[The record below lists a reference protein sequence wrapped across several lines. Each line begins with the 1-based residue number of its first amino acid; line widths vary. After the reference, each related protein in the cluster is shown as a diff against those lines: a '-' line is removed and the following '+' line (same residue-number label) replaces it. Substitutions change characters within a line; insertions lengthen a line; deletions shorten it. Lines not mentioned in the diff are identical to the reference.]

1 MYISQF
7 IMSYRREKFIKI
19 SSELLGLQSTDPLII
34 NLEKGVFNTT
44 IKYCK
49 DHFLELNWSST
60 SFVKKYSTIARR
72 LLANMSYTTN
82 SEQFKKRLLNQDIIS
97 HEAAEYTRE
106 ELNPD
111 VWGRLKVESLAK
123 LTIKK
128 EVAED
133 GMFKCNRCK
142 SMKTVYYQ
150 VQTRSADEPMTTYVT
165 CTNCDARWKC

>member
-1 MYISQF
+1 
-7 IMSYRREKFIKI
+7 MSERRETFIKK
-19 SSELLGLQSTDPLII
+19 SSEYLDLKCTDPLII

-49 DHFLELNWSST
+49 DNGIELNWSSKY
-60 SFVKKYSTIARR
+60 FVKKYSTTARR

-82 SEQFKKRLLNQDIIS
+82 AEQFKNRLLSHDIKS

-111 VWGRLKVESLAK
+111 VWGRLKAEALAK
-123 LTIKK
+123 LTAKK
-128 EVAED
+128 EVTED
-133 GMFKCNRCK
+133 GMFKCNKCK

-150 VQTRSADEPMTTYVT
+150 MQTRSADEPMTTYVT
-165 CTNCDARWKC
+165 CTNCEARWKC

>member
-1 MYISQF
+1 
-7 IMSYRREKFIKI
+7 MSHRRETFIEK
-19 SSELLGLQSTDPLII
+19 SSEYLGLKCTDLRVI

-44 IKYCK
+44 VKFCK
-49 DHFLELNWSST
+49 EHFLELNWSSKP
-60 SFVKKYSTIARR
+60 FVKKYSTIARR

-82 SEQFKKRLLNQDIIS
+82 AEQFKKKLLSQDIIS

-111 VWGRLKVESLAK
+111 VWGRLKAEALAK
-123 LTIKK
+123 LTAKK
-128 EVAED
+128 EVTED

-150 VQTRSADEPMTTYVT
+150 MQTRSADEPMTTYVT
-165 CTNCDARWKC
+165 CTDCNARWKC

>member
-1 MYISQF
+1 
-7 IMSYRREKFIKI
+7 MSYRRETFINK
-19 SSELLGLQSTDPLII
+19 SSNLLSVKNTDILII

-44 IKYCK
+44 IKDCK
-49 DHFLELNWSST
+49 QNSHTLSWSSKY
-60 SFVKKYSTIARR
+60 FQKKYSTVARR
-72 LLANMSYTTN
+72 ILANMSYTTN
-82 SEQFKKRLLNQDIIS
+82 AEQFKNRLLSGDIKP

-111 VWGRLKVESLAK
+111 VWGRLKAESLAK
-123 LTIKK
+123 LIVKK

-150 VQTRSADEPMTTYVT
+150 MQTRSADEPMTTYVT
-165 CTNCDARWKC
+165 CTNCEARWKC

>member
-1 MYISQF
+1 
-7 IMSYRREKFIKI
+7 MSYRRETFINK
-19 SSELLGLQSTDPLII
+19 SSEYLGLKSTDPLII

-44 IKYCK
+44 VKYCK
-49 DHFLELNWSST
+49 ENNIELTWSSKL
-60 SFVKKYSTIARR
+60 FIKKYSIIARR

-82 SEQFKKRLLNQDIIS
+82 TEQFKNRLLTQDIKS

-111 VWGRLKVESLAK
+111 VWGRLKAEALAR
-123 LTIKK
+123 LTTKK
-128 EVAED
+128 EVTED

-150 VQTRSADEPMTTYVT
+150 MQTRSADEPMTTYVT
-165 CTNCDARWKC
+165 CTNCEARWKC